1 MQNINVLI
9 LTVLMC
15 ISYSLN
21 ADPVVQSYQL
31 NVSPGEGLAG
41 NGITD
46 IFAGTRTVWLG
57 TGHGL
62 SFTKNNGKTIQSLG
76 TAHGI
81 GRGSI
86 SAMWV
91 SGDTVIV
98 ATANDTLTQVSDD
111 YLANGTGLSI
121 SLDNGQS
128 WKHIKQPPFDFPTV
142 QNLTYDIAVLNG
154 TIWLAN
160 FGGGLVKGENFGE
173 NWEVVPPDSFVFD
186 PGKRLNH
193 RAFSVI
199 TADNELWVGTAEGI
213 NKSVDGGK
221 TWENFSRTNQEQPIS
236 GNFVNALAF
245 QKAENRKIIWAS
257 TWKAEGETEFYAVS
271 KSENGGKTWTT
282 TLGDS
287 VNGIRPANFC
297 FDGSIVYVAT
307 YEGLYKSADFGETWC
322 RFPRIT
328 DTVTGEKVYSTE
340 LYSVMAQNGVVWA
353 GTSDGLAKT
362 SDNGYTWDVM
372 RAFQPTGEG
381 GRPRTYAYPNPFS
394 PTRHNVLDND
404 GYVRIQYNTTL
415 PTRVTI
421 RIYDFAMDLV
431 TTLVDG
437 KIRYTDGDFNEVWNG
452 RNDYGDMV
460 ANGVYFYSVEIDNDG
475 TYWGKIMIVN

>member
-1 MQNINVLI
+1 MRRILVFIFTLLFCVNFVLR
-9 LTVLMC
+9 
-15 ISYSLN
+15 

-31 NVSPGEGLAG
+31 DVSPTEGLAG

-46 IFAGTRTVWLG
+46 IFAGTRKVWFG

-62 SFTKNNGKTIQSLG
+62 SFTKNNGETIQSLG

-86 SAMWV
+86 SALWV
-91 SGDTVIV
+91 HGDTVLV
-98 ATANDTLTQVSDD
+98 ATANDTLTPVSND

-121 SLDNGQS
+121 SVDNGQT
-128 WKHIKQPPFDFPTV
+128 WKYIKQPPFDFPSV
-142 QNLTYDIAVLNG
+142 QNLSYDIAVLNG

-160 FGGGLVKGENFGE
+160 FGGGLVRGEKFGE
-173 NWEVVPPDSFVFD
+173 NWEIVPPDSFLFE

-193 RAFSVI
+193 RAFSVMA
-199 TADNELWVGTAEGI
+199 ADNELWVGTANGV
-213 NKSVDGGK
+213 NKSVDGGE
-221 TWENFSRTNQEQPIS
+221 TWQNFNHTNQDQSIS
-236 GNFVNALAF
+236 GNFVNALAY
-245 QKAENRKIIWAS
+245 QKAGNRKIIWAS

-271 KSENGGKTWTT
+271 KSENGGKTWKT

-287 VNGIRPANFC
+287 VNGIRPANFA

-307 YEGLYKSADFGETWC
+307 YEGLYKSTDFGETWYK
-322 RFPRIT
+322 FPRIT

-340 LYSVMAQNGVVWA
+340 TYSVLAQNGVVWV

-362 SDNGYTWDVM
+362 KNNGYTWDVM
-372 RAFQPTGEG
+372 RAFKPTGQG
-381 GRPRTYAYPNPFS
+381 GTPRTYAYPNPFS
-394 PTRHNVLDND
+394 PTRHNLLDND
-404 GYVRIQYNTTL
+404 GNIRIQYNTTQ
-415 PTRVTI
+415 PTRITI

-437 KIRYTDGDFNEVWNG
+437 KIRYTSGDFNEVWNG

-460 ANGVYFYSVEIDNDG
+460 ANGVYFYSVEIENDD
-475 TYWGKIMIVN
+475 THWGKIMIVN